1 MHTEHQDFATE
12 FPELRGAIEALIID
26 TPHFAK
32 LLGEFSTLT
41 AEIEHIERNDAAA
54 GSISLE
60 ELKKNRL
67 AIKDELYH
75 MATAKG

>member
-1 MHTEHQDFATE
+1 MHTEHQDFTAE
-12 FPELRGAIEALIID
+12 FPDLREVIATLMGSN
-26 TPHFAK
+26 PHFAK

-41 AEIEHIERNDAAA
+41 AEIEHIERNDAAI
-54 GSISLE
+54 GSVSLE
-60 ELKKNRL
+60 ELKKKRL

>member
-1 MHTEHQDFATE
+1 MHTEHQDFITE
-12 FPELRGAIEALIID
+12 FPELREVITTLKESN
-26 TPHFAK
+26 PHFAK
-32 LLGEFSTLT
+32 LLEEFSTLT
-41 AEIEHIERNDAAA
+41 AEIEHIERNDAAN
-54 GSISLE
+54 GSVTLE